1 MCNYDPSKVD
11 ESVGLFICPYC
22 KEYVVAGE
30 EHPNIEEE
38 LEGLEILESLRP
50 NDE

>member
-30 EHPNIEEE
+30 EHPNFEEDEEE
-38 LEGLEILESLRP
+38 
-50 NDE
+50 DEHN